1 MIDGFNAAPLISL
14 PAFIIGFMIALLF
27 IRGIAEYIVRQ
38 SKSPQELGRVPASAS
53 QKAIQRY
60 YNRKGA

>member
-14 PAFIIGFMIALLF
+14 PAFIIGFMIALLI
-27 IRGIAEYIVRQ
+27 IRWIAEYIVRNN
-38 SKSPQELGRVPASAS
+38 KSPQELGRVPASVNKS
-53 QKAIQRY
+53 VQRY